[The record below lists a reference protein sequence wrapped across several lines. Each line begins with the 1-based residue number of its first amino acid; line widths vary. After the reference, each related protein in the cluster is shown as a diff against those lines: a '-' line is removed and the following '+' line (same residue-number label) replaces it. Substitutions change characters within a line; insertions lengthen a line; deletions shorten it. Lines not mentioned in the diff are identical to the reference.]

1 MTTNRY
7 SPTIRR
13 RRLAAELRRLREERG
28 LTIEQVAQ
36 QIDWHP
42 TKLSRVETG
51 KQAVQ
56 PSEVRGLLDVLGAR
70 DAAQSRR
77 LSDASFAVLFALARE
92 LVAARVSFVL
102 EGNFRPGEHESP
114 LRTVLERGAP
124 AVSAAQILC
133 RVTEPVRL
141 ERLAAR
147 VGDPSRHPGHRDAEL
162 RTAGDRRSDAF
173 LDLPAER
180 FLYDG
185 SGRDP
190 GASERLTLLLDAW
203 WRGP

>member
-1 MTTNRY
+1 MSGIRVLLITGLPASGKTT
-7 SPTIRR
+7 
-13 RRLAAELRRLREERG
+13 LARALSERFG
-28 LTIEQVAQ
+28 VPLI
-36 QIDWHP
+36 
-42 TKLSRVETG
+42 G
-51 KQAVQ
+51 KDAIKE
-56 PSEVRGLLDVLGAR
+56 PLLDVLGAR

-114 LRTVLERGAP
+114 LRTVLELERGAP